1 MANWSRDDK
10 MVSFIRFTF
19 STTDDSGL
27 CADVLFDPIK
37 TTKPGSHCSRT
48 VVENTSTDDSQV
60 RFFSTIDASLSEYNT
75 IGLIIAEL
83 IFLIRFVYAGSR
95 HRRRSNTLQRL
106 EAMRQQREQNKRIAI
121 VQWQPPTTTKAASS
135 IKKCPFVAVPV
146 NDTRTSPT
154 YSSASAAI
162 KKTQM
167 SNFNPFLDYL
177 KFDESYSPQPS
188 SKKVDVFL
196 PFLDDCELRKVPVH
210 VVMNGNA
217 KVSDLIGLV
226 CYIYTANNWNPPLIQ
241 DVNRYALYV
250 AEDTGEVEYG
260 LPARS
265 SSERVNHFHFPF
277 MAIAPRVEECKENTE
292 QLLIHFDC
300 GECITLPVSGSIQC
314 LKTVRDKAV
323 SQYFERCHVPKH
335 KRLNYTLE
343 KFDEPGQSVSLEAT
357 LSSVNCHEFFCV
369 RVNSTRKG
377 ALVSESNDE
386 DINLFPPFLSSLPS
400 AEYTFD
406 VIVIRPLRIST
417 PSALHVSSCSLTI
430 IPKKL
435 KTKVQLKCIPSF
447 PREAHFLS
455 ALRRPVTIPIQKIRF
470 AIRARINESQELMRI
485 EYDNADTLVGQRQ
498 KFRLSFAMADM
509 LANVFAQCAVPCRL
523 APTSTLSRRSRR
535 WKFSLFNRS
544 TFVS

>member
-1 MANWSRDDK
+1 MANWNRDDK

-37 TTKPGSHCSRT
+37 TTKPGSHCSKT
-48 VVENTSTDDSQV
+48 VVQNTSTDDPQV
-60 RFFSTIDASLSEYNT
+60 RFFSTFDASL
-75 IGLIIAEL
+75 
-83 IFLIRFVYAGSR
+83 RSR

-121 VQWQPPTTTKAASS
+121 VQWQPPPANAASS
-135 IKKCPFVAVPV
+135 GEACPFVAVSV
-146 NDTRTSPT
+146 NDTTVTST

-162 KKTQM
+162 KKTQL

-265 SSERVNHFHFPF
+265 TSERVNHFHFPF
-277 MAIAPRVEECKENTE
+277 MAIAPRVEEFKENTFQ

-300 GECITLPVSGSIQC
+300 GECITLPVSSSIQC

-323 SQYFERCHVPKH
+323 SEYFERCNVPKH

-343 KFDEPGQSVSLEAT
+343 KFDEPGQSVSLDAT

-377 ALVSESNDE
+377 ALVSESNGE
-386 DINLFPPFLSSLPS
+386 DISPFPPFLSNLP
-400 AEYTFD
+400 AVEYTCD

-417 PSALHVSSCSLTI
+417 PAVLHVSSCSLTI

-435 KTKVQLKCIPSF
+435 KSKVQLKCIPSF
-447 PREAHFLS
+447 PRETHFLS
-455 ALRRPVTIPIQKIRF
+455 ALKRPVTIPIQKIRF
-470 AIRARINESQELMRI
+470 VIRARINESQELMRI
-485 EYDNADTLVGQRQ
+485 EYDVDTLVGQRQ

-509 LANVFAQCAVPCRL
+509 LANVFSQCAVPCRL
-523 APTSTLSRRSRR
+523 APTSILSRRSRP
-535 WKFSLFNRS
+535 WKFSLLNRS